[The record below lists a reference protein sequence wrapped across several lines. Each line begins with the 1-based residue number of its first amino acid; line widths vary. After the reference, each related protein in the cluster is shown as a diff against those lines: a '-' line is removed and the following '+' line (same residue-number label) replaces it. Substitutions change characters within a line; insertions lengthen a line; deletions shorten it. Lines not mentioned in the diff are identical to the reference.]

1 MAFGFNLRQT
11 SGYVTDPAGTA
22 SITSSPQTRYSTTK
36 TIASVDYSV
45 GYDGTYP
52 YLDFGTIEGNTRDRD
67 SGVDA
72 RLAGCFQ
79 CSNDSA
85 ARIIVTLPEAGL
97 YDIRLACGDALY
109 EKTQYIRIYDSGTLL
124 ATVASNVTSAAGSF
138 LDANGV
144 SRTAANWSAN
154 NTARQLDFSTTTCSI
169 EYGAGDGT
177 SSGSSSALSHIHFT
191 KVAPTHGISAID
203 NPIPAG
209 SSFNFTKFGM
219 GTITSI
225 TSNRSGATLSSITN
239 TSAML
244 AGWVNAGPYPEL
256 PSTVQFTFGDGTL
269 SANAISNISIP
280 SGYTKVSVA
289 SPEIVDTTYFA
300 AAVLAQTGR
309 TIATGDR
316 IYHSVFT
323 KAGGGIDGLFSM
335 AADTGISSDP
345 LGGTFTAWLWV
356 SAGADA
362 GKMYRYE
369 VTVAAGGDVIISAT
383 KFNGSTIKGSLLA
396 GSILKGKLL

>member
-1 MAFGFNLRQT
+1 MSFGFSFRQT
-11 SGYVTDPAGTA
+11 DGYVTDPAGTA
-22 SITSSPQTRYSTTK
+22 AITSSPQTRYPSTR
-36 TIASVDYSV
+36 TISAVDYTV

-52 YLDFGTIEGNTRDRD
+52 YWDFGTIEANTRDRD

-79 CSNDSA
+79 CVNDSA
-85 ARIIVTLPEAGL
+85 ARIILTLPEAGL

-138 LDANGV
+138 LDANGI

-154 NTARQLDFSTTTCSI
+154 NTALQLDFSTTTFII
-169 EYGAGDGT
+169 EYGADDGT

-203 NPIPAG
+203 DPIPAG
-209 SSFNFTKFGM
+209 SSFNFTTFGM

-225 TSNRSGATLSSITN
+225 TSNRAGAALSSITN
-239 TSAML
+239 TSAAL
-244 AGWVNAGPYPEL
+244 SGWVNAGLYPEL

-269 SANAISNISIP
+269 TTNANSNISIQ
-280 SGYTKVSVA
+280 SGYTKVSVV
-289 SPEIVDTTYFA
+289 SPELSDVTYPA
-300 AAVLAQTGR
+300 AAILAQADR
-309 TIATGDR
+309 TLATGDR
-316 IYHSVFT
+316 IYVSEFT
-323 KAGGGIDGLFSM
+323 KAGGGIDALFTM
-335 AADTGISSDP
+335 NPDTFISCDP
-345 LGGTFTAWLWV
+345 AGGTFTAWLWV

-362 GKMYRYE
+362 GKMYKYD
-369 VTVAAGGDVIISAT
+369 VTVS
-383 KFNGSTIKGSLLA
+383 GSGEITIDSVGLTLSGLTLA
-396 GSILKGKLL
+396 GFTASGFYIS